1 MEGIFSPYSLC
12 KSPSCPLAVCVCI
25 FFSSNFVEYIVPFVF
40 VFSSV
45 FLLCLSHTQL
55 YISLS
60 PWLWLFFSYPLFLLM
75 SSFVCI
81 FLSVF
86 LPLSSFPSVPLVF
99 TSCSAVEGSRGG
111 KGMLILSPQRRSG
124 WERDRKRDGEKMAL
138 VWGNEMAIAPC
149 VCMSVC
155 MCVCIF
161 TEKIRVTVW
170 MTFLYFF
177 PPASPF
183 SPAKWCIGLSCC
195 VQVVCTIAHM
205 CAFAF
210 DFFFSIYRNCCF
222 LPYLYVSQVNHLPL
236 TLFFTPLLS
245 CFTPSLKSEM

>member
-1 MEGIFSPYSLC
+1 MRIYFPPILSTSLHPVHLLC
-12 KSPSCPLAVCVCI
+12 VCV
-25 FFSSNFVEYIVPFVF
+25 FSSNFVEYIVPFVF

-55 YISLS
+55 CISLS
-60 PWLWLFFSYPLFLLM
+60 LWLWHFFYPFFLLM
-75 SSFVCI
+75 PSFVCI

-155 MCVCIF
+155 TCVCASPQKRSGWQSEWHFCIF
-161 TEKIRVTVW
+161 
-170 MTFLYFF
+170 F
-177 PPASPF
+177 PASPF
-183 SPAKWCIGLSCC
+183 SPAKWCIGLSFC
-195 VQVVCTIAHM
+195 VQALCTIAHI
-205 CAFAF
+205 CVFTF
-210 DFFFSIYRNCCF
+210 DFFF
-222 LPYLYVSQVNHLPL
+222 HLQKL
-236 TLFFTPLLS
+236 LFSTLSL
-245 CFTPSLKSEM
+245 CFTSQSSASHPFLYSTAQLLYPSLKSGM